1 MAQIRTVKGTCVP
14 VKYLVLGML
23 QNNVY
28 LISDGS
34 ATIVVDPSCKADD
47 ILAAAGGSVDAI
59 VLTHRHSDHVGA
71 AKELRDKTGATVI
84 ASAVDAPIIS
94 DEKKLPRDDMRFAPC
109 PVDHVVNDGDILK
122 IGNMPWKVILTPG
135 HTEGSMCLFIDPQ
148 FGTDIAAAPV
158 LVSGDTL
165 FCGSIGRTDFQ
176 GGDMNAMEVP
186 GSGWTVF
193 SGILL
198 VLCSL
203 WILFQPLVFGTT
215 AVVIWVGISLLF
227 AGIAACSL
235 SIQLR
240 QAHRCLGNR

>member
-1 MAQIRTVKGTCVP
+1 MAQTRTVKGACVP
-14 VKYLVLGML
+14 IEYLVLGML

-71 AKELRDKTGATVI
+71 AKELRDKTGATVV

-94 DEKKLPRDDMRFAPC
+94 GERKLPRDDTRFAPC

-122 IGNMPWKVILTPG
+122 IGDMPWKVILTPG

-165 FCGSIGRTDFQ
+165 FCGSIGRTDFA
-176 GGDMNAMEVP
+176 GGDMNAMRRSLKRLAALPDDTVVLP
-186 GSGWTVF
+186 GHNDLTTIGAERKRVF
-193 SGILL
+193 
-198 VLCSL
+198 
-203 WILFQPLVFGTT
+203 
-215 AVVIWVGISLLF
+215 AYY
-227 AGIAACSL
+227 A
-235 SIQLR
+235 
-240 QAHRCLGNR
+240 